1 MAAIVDFDTLPQL
14 YNGLEQH
21 YQGRSRTALRYKDR
35 TTHQWTP
42 IRWEELSRRV
52 RAMAAFLYQRGVRK
66 GDRVAVLSEN
76 RPEWTILEMATQR
89 LGAINVS
96 LYTSVPAS
104 QVGFILHDS
113 GSKIFVV
120 STGIQLKKA
129 EEVFS
134 SCPDLELVVTMSEM
148 RKEHPD
154 WVMSWDEA
162 ERQGAA
168 RYEHLAGTIDEMTA
182 AVHPSDPAALIYT
195 SGTTGTPKG
204 AILTHDNFCSNAKS
218 ALELVPFGDDD
229 HHLSFLPLCHVFER
243 LAGYTAVLAA
253 GAEISYAESVNTVNR
268 NLPELRPTVLISV
281 PRLFERI
288 YNLIMKSVEEGSTT
302 KKRIFRWAMNV
313 GAKAATNGNP
323 GFYLQMQRRLAHKL
337 VFERLHERLGGNLRF
352 AVSGGAALPSAIGEF
367 FLAAG
372 VTIIEGYGLT
382 ETAPVLTINP
392 YNDPRFGTVGHVI
405 PGVTVGI
412 QRVSDKQLLAK
423 LSGEDYPTDLSSEE
437 GEILVKGPN
446 VMAGYWNNPEAT
458 AECIDAE
465 GWFHTGDVGRFEN
478 GRLRITDR
486 IKHMIVSKG
495 GKNIYPGPIEDGF
508 KGFPYID
515 QIMVVGEGREFLSA
529 LVVPDAEVITA
540 YAKENG
546 IPFDS
551 IDELQASEKIRA
563 LFENEFRSYSK
574 GAAAHERIRTFRL
587 ISDPFTVEA
596 GTMTPTLK
604 LRRRVIEERY
614 ADVIEEMYEGVV

>member
-1 MAAIVDFDTLPQL
+1 MAAIVDFETLPQL
-14 YNGLEQH
+14 YDGLEQH
-21 YQGRSRTALRYKDR
+21 FQGRSRTALRYKDR
-35 TTHQWTP
+35 STHQWTP
-42 IRWEELSRRV
+42 IRWEELARRV
-52 RAMAAFLYQRGVRK
+52 RSMAAFLYGRGVRK
-66 GDRVAVLSEN
+66 GDRVAILSEN

-129 EEVFS
+129 EEVFG

-148 RKEHPD
+148 RKEHRD
-154 WVMSWDEA
+154 WVMGWDDA
-162 ERQGAA
+162 EEEGAS
-168 RYEHLAGTIDEMTA
+168 RYEQYAATIDAMTA
-182 AVHPSDPAALIYT
+182 SVRPSDPAALIYT

-204 AILTHDNFCSNAKS
+204 AILTHENFCSNAKS
-218 ALELVPFGDDD
+218 ALELVPFGESD
-229 HHLSFLPLCHVFER
+229 HHLSFLPVCHVFER
-243 LAGYTAVLAA
+243 LAGYTAVMAA

-288 YNLIMKSVEEGSTT
+288 YNLIMKSVEEGSPT
-302 KKRIFRWAMNV
+302 KKRIFRWAMKV
-313 GAKAATNGNP
+313 GARANANGDP

-352 AVSGGAALPSAIGEF
+352 AVSGGAALPSSIGEF

-392 YNDPRFGTVGHVI
+392 HDDPRFGTVGRVI
-405 PGVTVGI
+405 PGVTIGI
-412 QRVSDKQLLAK
+412 QRVSDRHMVAQ
-423 LSGEDYPTDLSSEE
+423 LSGSDYPTDLSSEE

-446 VMAGYWNNPEAT
+446 VMAGYWNNPDAT
-458 AECIDAE
+458 ADCIDAE
-465 GWFHTGDVGRFEN
+465 GWFHTGDVGRFED

-495 GKNIYPGPIEDGF
+495 GKNIYPGPIEDSF
-508 KGFPYID
+508 KGIPYID

-529 LVVPDAEVITA
+529 LVVPDNEVIAA

-546 IPFDS
+546 IAFDS
-551 IDELQASEKIRA
+551 PDDLHTSEKILS
-563 LFENEFRSYSK
+563 LFDREFRSYSK
-574 GAAAHERIRTFRL
+574 GAAAHEKIRMFRL
-587 ISDPFTVEA
+587 IADPFTVEA

-614 ADVIEEMYEGVV
+614 ADVIEEMYEGIV